1 MDVRT
6 LYDRNGYALV
16 PGLLAPEVAN
26 AFLHRLDEDMTAAG
40 TPLGSRTQGSAL
52 LSREAIEVY
61 GYHYPPMLGLLWG
74 LTPFVADALGR
85 DLLPSYSYFRIYREG
100 DICRVHT
107 DRPSCEHSLSL
118 TLDYS
123 DGVPWPLDIGTGHIA
138 VPQPVVTEGFDAD
151 AFVATEMM
159 PGDGILYQ
167 GVHRRH
173 GRVTPNP
180 NGWSAHL
187 FLHWVERGGRYAE
200 FAFDGNS
207 RSTRPLDL
215 VLAPSA

>member
-1 MDVRT
+1 MDVKAI
-6 LYDRNGYALV
+6 YDRQGYAPV
-16 PGLLAPEVAN
+16 PGMLAPAVAN
-26 AFLHRLDEDMTAAG
+26 AFLRQLDADMVAAG
-40 TPLGSRTQGSAL
+40 TPLGTKTQGSAL

-61 GYHYPPMLGLLWG
+61 GYHYPPMLGVLWG
-74 LTPFVADALGR
+74 LTPFVAEALGR

-100 DICRVHT
+100 DICRVHS

-123 DGVPWPLDIGTGHIA
+123 DGVAWPLDIGRDHVA
-138 VPQPVVTEGFDAD
+138 VPQPVVAD
-151 AFVATEMM
+151 DFGSDGYAAVDME
-159 PGDGILYQ
+159 PGDGVLYQ

-187 FLHWVERGGRYAE
+187 FLHWVERGGRYAD
-200 FAFDGNS
+200 FAFDGNAKS
-207 RSTRPLDL
+207 ARPLDL
-215 VLAPSA
+215 AI

>member
-1 MDVRT
+1 MDART
-6 LYDRNGYALV
+6 LYDRQGYVLSR
-16 PGLLAPEVAN
+16 GLMAPEVAN
-26 AFLHRLDEDMTAAG
+26 AFLNQLAADMAAAG

-52 LSREAIEVY
+52 LAREAVEVY

-74 LTPFVADALGR
+74 LTPFVSEALGR
-85 DLLPSYSYFRIYREG
+85 ALLPSYSYFRIYREG
-100 DICRVHT
+100 DICRVHS

-123 DGVPWPLDIGTGHIA
+123 DGVAWPLDIGSNHVA
-138 VPQPVVTEGFDAD
+138 VPQPVVSDDFGAD
-151 AFVATEMM
+151 GHVAVEMQ
-159 PGDGILYQ
+159 PGDGVLYQ

-200 FAFDGNS
+200 HAFDGNA
-207 RSTRPLDL
+207 RSARPLDL
-215 VLAPSA
+215 AV